1 MCGILGF
8 YNFSERTLN
17 SNIEVVKILMEE
29 SYSRG
34 KEASGLAVYDIENR
48 LHLIKSDLDG
58 RKLSKTQEYQKLIA
72 SIGEKNV
79 RSAVGHSR
87 IATHGLQLFQDNNQP
102 VISEDVRIVAIHNGI
117 VTNADDLWKATE
129 KSTKAPEL
137 DTISLIEYFR
147 FLLSSYSK
155 PLALSKIYRDIEG
168 AASLAIID
176 TSDDSFIL
184 STNTGSLY
192 YIYDEKAQRLF
203 FASEKIFINKVL
215 KKIGCGLHDV
225 KHVKPFTA
233 VLIENNELQ
242 IVELDICKDY
252 PADRKNF
259 SEPDFSKPEII
270 DYSPPEFKSDATKLY
285 NYKNDIIKLRSHDF
299 DYDKIYKIPRC
310 TKCILPATT
319 PFIKFDEKGV
329 CNYCNDHKPIKQKG
343 FDALME
349 IANKYRK
356 SNGEPDCLAAFS
368 GGKDSSYGLH
378 FLKKELGL
386 QPLAYSY
393 DWGMVTDI
401 ARKNQAR
408 VLGKLGIEH
417 VIVSA
422 DITMKRR
429 HIRQNILAWLKDP
442 HPGIVTLFMQG
453 DKQCEFYADQLKRKY
468 KLDLMFFFRG
478 NELEID
484 EFKTGHC
491 GVKDADPGGVIHHLE
506 PWKKVKLLSFYASR
520 YFRNPSLFN
529 SSFFDTSLAFFTTYI
544 QPHNYVFLWHY
555 IPWEEQKL
563 IDTLRNEYNF
573 EFSKETIQTWR
584 TDDGT
589 SAFYNYIYYTV
600 QGFTENDS
608 FRSRQIR
615 EGLMDRETALKI
627 VNEENKPRYEALQWY
642 FDVLGL
648 DGDYVLGVVDKK
660 VKRLY

>member
-34 KEASGLAVYDIENR
+34 KEASGLAVRDYENN
-48 LHLIKSDLDG
+48 LHIIKSDLDG
-58 RKLSKTQEYQKLIA
+58 RKLSKTPEYKKLID
-72 SIGEKNV
+72 SIGEKHV
-79 RSAVGHSR
+79 RTAVGHSR
-87 IATHGLQLFQDNNQP
+87 IATHGLQLFQNNNQP
-102 VISEDVRIVAIHNGI
+102 VLSEDHRIVAIHNGI
-117 VTNADDLWKATE
+117 VTNADDLWQSAGKE
-129 KSTKAPEL
+129 SLAPEL
-137 DTISLIEYFR
+137 DTISLVEYFR
-147 FLLSSYSK
+147 YILDSYTKSS
-155 PLALSKIYRDIEG
+155 ALSKIYRDIEG

-176 TSDDSFIL
+176 TKDNSFIL

-192 YIYDEKAQRLF
+192 YIFDEKADRLF

-215 KKIGCGLHDV
+215 KLISCGPEDV
-225 KHVKPFTA
+225 KHVKPLTA
-233 VLIENNELQ
+233 VIIENNVMKLA
-242 IVELDICKDY
+242 ELDI
-252 PADRKNF
+252 
-259 SEPDFSKPEII
+259 SVELQPDDDSDFVLAYKKTEIK

-285 NYKNDIIKLRSHDF
+285 TYKNDINKLRSHDF
-299 DYDKIYKIPRC
+299 DYEKIYKIPRC

-343 FDALME
+343 FDALMD

-417 VIVSA
+417 VVVSA

-453 DKQCEFYADQLKRKY
+453 DKQCEFYADRLKRKY

-520 YFRNPSLFN
+520 YFKNPSLFN

>member
-8 YNFSERTLN
+8 YNFSERTLSAN
-17 SNIEVVKILMEE
+17 VEVLKVLMEE

-34 KEASGLAVYDIENR
+34 KEASGLAVCDYEDR
-48 LHLIKSDLDG
+48 LHLIKSDIDG
-58 RKLSKTQEYQKLIA
+58 RKLSKTKEYKAML
-72 SIGEKNV
+72 SEIGEKNV

-87 IATHGLQLFQDNNQP
+87 IATHGLQLYQNNNQP
-102 VISEDVRIVAIHNGI
+102 VISEDKRIVAIHNGI
-117 VTNADDLWKATE
+117 VANADDLWQTVGK
-129 KSTKAPEL
+129 TKQAPEL

-147 FLLSSYSK
+147 FLLNSYTK
-155 PLALSKIYRDIEG
+155 PFALSKLYKDLEG

-176 TSDDSFIL
+176 TTDDSFIL

-192 YIYDEKAQRLF
+192 YIYDKKAQRLF
-203 FASEKIFINKVL
+203 FASEKIFLNKVL
-215 KKIGCGLHDV
+215 KLTSCEPQDV
-225 KHVKPFTA
+225 KHVKPLTA
-233 VLIENNELQ
+233 VVIVNNEMR
-242 IVELDICKDY
+242 IVELDITKDHI
-252 PADRKNF
+252 
-259 SEPDFSKPEII
+259 PDIEKTAETGFNTLEII
-270 DYSPPEFKSDATKLY
+270 DYSPPEFKSDARKLY
-285 NYKNDIIKLRSHDF
+285 TYKNDINKLRSHDF
-299 DYDKIYKIPRC
+299 DYEKINKIQRC
-310 TKCILPATT
+310 NKCILPATT
-319 PFIKFDEKGV
+319 PFIKIDEKGV
-329 CNYCNDHKPIKQKG
+329 CNYCNEHKPIKQKG

-349 IANKYRK
+349 IADKHRK
-356 SNGEPDCLAAFS
+356 LNGEPDCLAAFS

-401 ARKNQAR
+401 ARRNQAR
-408 VLGKLGIEH
+408 VLGKLGVEH
-417 VIVSA
+417 VVVSA

-453 DKQCEFYADQLKRKY
+453 DKQCEFYADRLKKKY

-506 PWKKVKLLSFYASR
+506 PLKKVKLLAFYASR
-520 YFRNPSLFN
+520 YLKNPTLFN
-529 SSFFDTSLAFFTTYI
+529 ASFFDTSLAFYTTYI

-555 IPWEEQKL
+555 IPWEEQKI

-573 EFSKETIQTWR
+573 EFSKETTQTWR

-589 SAFYNYIYYTV
+589 SAFYNYIYYTL

-627 VNEENKPRYEALQWY
+627 VNDENKPRYEALQWY

>member
-8 YNFSERTLN
+8 YNFSERTLS
-17 SNIEVVKILMEE
+17 SNIDVVKILMEE

-34 KEASGLAVYDIENR
+34 KEASGLAVYDSDNR
-48 LHLIKSDLDG
+48 LHFIKSDLDG
-58 RKLSKTQEYQKLIA
+58 RKLSKTAEYKAML
-72 SIGEKNV
+72 SEIGEKYV
-79 RSAVGHSR
+79 KSAVGHSR
-87 IATHGLQLFQDNNQP
+87 IATHGLQLYQNNNQP
-102 VISEDVRIVAIHNGI
+102 VMSEDHRIVAIHNGI
-117 VTNADDLWKATE
+117 VTNADDLWQSAGKTSA
-129 KSTKAPEL
+129 APEL

-147 FLLSSYSK
+147 YVLDTYTKSS
-155 PLALSKIYRDIEG
+155 ALSKIYRDIEG

-176 TSDDSFIL
+176 TKDDSFIL

-192 YIYDEKAQRLF
+192 YIFDEKADRLF

-215 KKIGCGLHDV
+215 KLISCGPEDV
-225 KHVKPFTA
+225 KHVKPLTA
-233 VLIENNELQ
+233 VIIENNVMKLA
-242 IVELDICKDY
+242 ELDISKDL
-252 PADRKNF
+252 
-259 SEPDFSKPEII
+259 EPDDDSEFVLGWEKPEIK
-270 DYSPPEFKSDATKLY
+270 DYSPPELKSEATKLY
-285 NYKNDIIKLRSHDF
+285 TFRNDINKLRSHDF
-299 DYDKIYKIPRC
+299 DYEKIYNIQRC
-310 TKCILPATT
+310 TKCILPVTT
-319 PFIKFDEKGV
+319 PFIKFDDKGV
-329 CNYCNDHKPIKQKG
+329 CNYCNDHKPIKHKG

-349 IANKYRK
+349 IANRHRK

-408 VLGKLGIEH
+408 VLGKLGVEH
-417 VIVSA
+417 VVVSA

-429 HIRQNILAWLKDP
+429 HIRKNILAWLKDP

-453 DKQCEFYADQLKRKY
+453 DKQCEFYADRLKRKY

-506 PWKKVKLLSFYASR
+506 PWKKVKLLAFYASR
-520 YFRNPSLFN
+520 YFRNPALFN
-529 SSFFDTSLAFFTTYI
+529 SSFFDTSLAFYTTYI
-544 QPHNYVFLWHY
+544 QPHDYVFLWHY
-555 IPWEEQKL
+555 IPWEEQKI

-600 QGFTENDS
+600 QGSTENDS

-615 EGLMDRETALKI
+615 EGLLDRETALKI
-627 VNEENKPRYEALQWY
+627 VHEENKPRYEALQWY

-648 DGDYVLGVVDKK
+648 DGDYVLGVIDKK